1 MSCRSRIFLTRA
13 QDVGRSGR
21 APTTKRF
28 YPEGTP
34 YLTLEN
40 ALHLDLGE
48 SLEGGYENRA
58 LRFYKRGRVSSLDRT
73 RRVRF
78 PAQSGEFLSSLD
90 QHKVACGSVFV

>member
-40 ALHLDLGE
+40 ALHLDLGK
-48 SLEGGYENRA
+48 SVEGDTNIE
-58 LRFYKRGRVSSLDRT
+58 
-73 RRVRF
+73 
-78 PAQSGEFLSSLD
+78 P
-90 QHKVACGSVFV
+90 